1 MSTHY
6 IHLKIFNLP
15 MPKPKHNPMHTMLWQ
30 FYLIGLSEESFYRL
44 MRIEL
49 VWEYKRLLI
58 ENAAKELTTNSNEI
72 DFSNYSVVLN
82 ILCTWWRAVN
92 LMIYCANAW
101 RWRLWAGVKMVEW
114 IAEQQNKTIWRN
126 EFRRRV
132 EKPGNSNI
140 FFPFVV
146 CIWWYLIE
154 KNIWN
159 KYNNFDVIWLHLMN
173 NKLHSLNDY
182 TWIRLLL
189 IIMAGAALSH
199 NTLITDIK

>member
-6 IHLKIFNLP
+6 IHLKIFNLA

-140 FFPFVV
+140 FFSLLS
-146 CIWWYLIE
+146 CAY
-154 KNIWN
+154 
-159 KYNNFDVIWLHLMN
+159 DDIWLKKIYEIN
-173 NKLHSLNDY
+173 
-182 TWIRLLL
+182 
-189 IIMAGAALSH
+189 IITSM
-199 NTLITDIK
+199 

>member
-6 IHLKIFNLP
+6 IHLKIFNLA

-72 DFSNYSVVLN
+72 DFSNYSVALN

-101 RWRLWAGVKMVEW
+101 RWRLWTGVKMVEW

-126 EFRRRV
+126 EYRRRV
-132 EKPGNSNI
+132 EKPGNSDI
-140 FFPFVV
+140 FFSLLSCVYMMIFD
-146 CIWWYLIE
+146 W
-154 KNIWN
+154 K
-159 KYNNFDVIWLHLMN
+159 KYM
-173 NKLHSLNDY
+173 K
-182 TWIRLLL
+182 
-189 IIMAGAALSH
+189 
-199 NTLITDIK
+199 